1 MKPAPLLVLSGPS
14 GSGKSTLIAQ
24 LLKDAWPLRLSV
36 SVTTRMPRPRET
48 AGVHYHY
55 WTREQFLDARDR
67 GEFLE
72 WAEVHGNCYGTL
84 ESEVGP
90 HRAAGMGVILDVDV
104 QGWQQVK
111 ERCPDLVS
119 AFIQSSSPDEYERRL
134 RKRGTE
140 SEETIERRLQTALRE
155 LRFAPRYDHVIVND
169 DQHLERAYH
178 QLRALVQS
186 LFV

>member
-1 MKPAPLLVLSGPS
+1 MESAPLLVLSGPS
-14 GSGKSTLIAQ
+14 GSGKSTLIAR

-36 SVTTRMPRPRET
+36 SVTTRPPRPKELPG
-48 AGVHYHY
+48 AHYHF
-55 WTREQFLDARDR
+55 WSRQQFLEAQQR

-84 ESEVGP
+84 ESEVAPYRDKGQ
-90 HRAAGMGVILDVDV
+90 GIVLDVDV

-111 ERCPDLVS
+111 QRCFDLVS
-119 AFIQSSSPDEYERRL
+119 IFIQSSTPEEYERRL

-140 SEETIERRLQTALRE
+140 SEEAIQRRLQTAQRE
-155 LRFAPRYDHVIVND
+155 LAFAPLYDHVIVND
-169 DQHLERAYH
+169 DQHLERAYN